1 MRKSTYLANA
11 IADEVLGA
19 SAWTPP
25 ATVYVG
31 LYSTAPTGGGT
42 GGTEFDGAT
51 EPGYARVAVTN
62 NATSFPAASSGAK
75 ATGAAITFPANSGG
89 TNWANAVAFGIWDA
103 STAGNL
109 LGYGTCTP
117 LACLP
122 SDQLS
127 IPSGTTIWTE
137 A

>member
-1 MRKSTYLANA
+1 MPKSTYLANK

-25 ATVYVG
+25 ATVYIG

-42 GGTEFDGAT
+42 GGTEFDGTT
-51 EPGYARVAVTN
+51 EPGYARLAVTN
-62 NATSFPAASSGAK
+62 NTTNFPAASSGAK
-75 ATGAAITFPANSGG
+75 ATGATFTFAANSGAS
-89 TNWANAVAFGIWDA
+89 NWANAVAFGIFDA

-117 LACLP
+117 LACTPGSSLA
-122 SDQLS
+122 
-127 IPSGTTIWTE
+127 IPSGSTVWTE

>member
-1 MRKSTYLANA
+1 MPKSTYLANA
-11 IADEVLGA
+11 TADAILGA

-31 LYSTAPTGGGT
+31 LYSTAPTGGGS
-42 GGTEFDGAT
+42 GGTEFDGTT

-62 NATSFPAASSGAK
+62 NSTNFPAASSGSK
-75 ATGAAITFPANSGG
+75 ATGAAITFAANSGG
-89 TNWANAVAFGIWDA
+89 TAWANAVAFGIWDA

-109 LGYGTCTP
+109 LGYGSCTP
-117 LACLP
+117 LACNAG
-122 SDQLS
+122 SQLV
-127 IPSGTTIWTE
+127 IPSGSTIWTE